1 MEKYRHLG
9 GGGLQ
14 LKGFSLILLAVL
26 FLASGCRTTKQN
38 ALPDE
43 MLNAEEAERPSNP
56 LDPTSTDDLGDFV
69 EGMGALQDVESG
81 IVPIDGDSSL
91 PDQLPALGL
100 EDNPDAMADGFDRIK
115 EPRDQLD
122 NGIWWRSGADAI
134 AKAQATNRPLLM
146 WMANSSAG
154 AIDRVIEEEVFS
166 TEEFRKLMDDRL
178 VGLKIDFGDR
188 DVMASDYYR
197 NLRERYKP
205 RGAPTI
211 ILVLPDGTEETR
223 YVGYRRNKGTPKGWV
238 QRLAADVDQAEK
250 SYQRWMDSLRASGYR
265 EWHDKK
271 GNAFFARALRL
282 DRAREN
288 VWLMDRYRQKY
299 RVPLNRLKIGE
310 REALL
315 RTTEESD

>member
-1 MEKYRHLG
+1 MRHN
-9 GGGLQ
+9 GL
-14 LKGFSLILLAVL
+14 SLLMLAAL
-26 FLASGCRTTKQN
+26 MLASGCRTTNEN

-43 MLNAEEAERPSNP
+43 VVDDGEVAAPSDP
-56 LDPTSTDDLGDFV
+56 LDMTSTDDLGDLV
-69 EGMGALQDVESG
+69 EGMGALQDVEMG
-81 IVPIDGDSSL
+81 IDPIDSDSSL

-100 EDNPDAMADGFDRIK
+100 EDDPDALADGFDRLK

-134 AKAQATNRPLLM
+134 AKAQRTNRPLLM

-154 AIDRVIEEEVFS
+154 ALDRALDDEVFS

-188 DVMASDYYR
+188 DVMASAYYR

-205 RGAPTI
+205 RGAPTL

-223 YVGYRRNKGTPKGWV
+223 YIGYRKNKGTPKGWV
-238 QRLAADVDQAEK
+238 QRLEADVDQAEK
-250 SYQRWMDSLRASGYR
+250 SYERWMSSLRASGYR

-282 DRAREN
+282 DREQKN
-288 VWLMDRYRQKY
+288 VWLIDRYRQKY
-299 RVPLNRLKIGE
+299 RVPLKRLNIGE

-315 RTTEESD
+315 RSAKRKE

>member
-1 MEKYRHLG
+1 MNRHLG
-9 GGGLQ
+9 RRGLRHYEM
-14 LKGFSLILLAVL
+14 SLTLFAAVMII
-26 FLASGCRTTKQN
+26 SGCKTAKEN

-43 MLNAEEAERPSNP
+43 ALVAEEVAAPSNP
-56 LDPTSTDDLGDFV
+56 LDPTSTDDLGDLV
-69 EGMGALQDVESG
+69 EGMGALQDVEMG
-81 IVPIDGDSSL
+81 IDPIVGDSSL

-100 EDNPDAMADGFDRIK
+100 EDNPDAMVDGFDQIK
-115 EPRDQLD
+115 EPRDQRD
-122 NGIWWRSGADAI
+122 DGIWWRSGADAI

-146 WMANSSAG
+146 WMANSSSG
-154 AIDRVIEEEVFS
+154 AIDRMIEEEVFS

-188 DVMASDYYR
+188 DVMASAYYR
-197 NLRERYKP
+197 NLRERYQP

-238 QRLAADVDQAEK
+238 QRLEADVDQADK
-250 SYQRWMDSLRASGYR
+250 SFERWMDSLRANGYR
-265 EWHDKK
+265 EWNDTK
-271 GNAFFARALRL
+271 GNTFFARALRL
-282 DRAREN
+282 DRSKEH

-299 RVPLNRLKIGE
+299 RVPLKRLKIGE

-315 RTTEESD
+315 RSAKDAE